1 MQALAS
7 GFEGLTM
14 DKYTAMWMFANG
26 WCDNCDGDPAQC
38 IINGFCILE
47 EKDEGGDDSE
57 QKLV

>member
-1 MQALAS
+1 
-7 GFEGLTM
+7 M